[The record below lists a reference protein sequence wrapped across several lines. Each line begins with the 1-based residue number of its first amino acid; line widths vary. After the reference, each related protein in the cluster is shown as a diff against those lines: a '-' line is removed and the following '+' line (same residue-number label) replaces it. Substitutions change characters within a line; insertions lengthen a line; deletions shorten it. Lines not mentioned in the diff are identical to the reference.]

1 MVNKKIAKKESWII
15 FLLCCIFGEL
25 HAQDDFTTW
34 TSLKIAHSPVSGL
47 TVAGKLELRA
57 KDSMKS
63 LDRWGFA
70 AETNY
75 QVFSFLK
82 AEAGYEIHHRDRGN
96 EGWKFR
102 HRYRIGATG
111 SVKWQH
117 FNFSLRERFQQTFSN
132 GNVENRLRS
141 RLKAGYSPQ
150 RGIVSPYFSIELY
163 QAIGDAAFWDVARM
177 RYRPGAEIDIS
188 DRWSLDVFY
197 CYQYEP
203 DQRKHIVGVECSF
216 AF

>member
-1 MVNKKIAKKESWII
+1 M
-15 FLLCCIFGEL
+15 
-25 HAQDDFTTW
+25 
-34 TSLKIAHSPVSGL
+34 SGL
-47 TVAGKLELRA
+47 TVAGKFELRT

-63 LDRWGFA
+63 FDRWGFA
-70 AETNY
+70 AEANY
-75 QVFSFLK
+75 QIFSFLK

-102 HRYRIGATG
+102 HRYRVGATG

-132 GNVENRLRS
+132 GNVESRLRS

-163 QAIGDAAFWDVARM
+163 QAIGDAAFWNTARM
-177 RYRPGAEIDIS
+177 RYRPGVEIDIT

-203 DQRKHIVGVECSF
+203 DKKKHIAGVECSF
-216 AF
+216 TF

>member
-1 MVNKKIAKKESWII
+1 MKYLP
-15 FLLCCIFGEL
+15 FLSVGRNILF
-25 HAQDDFTTW
+25 
-34 TSLKIAHSPVSGL
+34 L
-47 TVAGKLELRA
+47 T
-57 KDSMKS
+57 
-63 LDRWGFA
+63 
-70 AETNY
+70 
-75 QVFSFLK
+75 QIFSFLK

-102 HRYRIGATG
+102 HRYRVGATG

-132 GNVENRLRS
+132 GNVESRLRS

-177 RYRPGAEIDIS
+177 RYRPGVEIDIT

-203 DQRKHIVGVECSF
+203 DKKKHIAGVECSF
-216 AF
+216 TF

>member
-1 MVNKKIAKKESWII
+1 MVNKKIAKKGSWII

-34 TSLKIAHSPVSGL
+34 TSLKIAHRPVSGL
-47 TVAGKLELRA
+47 TIAGKFELRT

-63 LDRWGFA
+63 FDRWGFA
-70 AETNY
+70 AEANY
-75 QVFSFLK
+75 QIFSFLK

-96 EGWKFR
+96 EGWKF
-102 HRYRIGATG
+102 
-111 SVKWQH
+111 
-117 FNFSLRERFQQTFSN
+117 
-132 GNVENRLRS
+132 
-141 RLKAGYSPQ
+141 
-150 RGIVSPYFSIELY
+150 VSPYFSIELY

-177 RYRPGAEIDIS
+177 RYRPGVEIDIT

-203 DQRKHIVGVECSF
+203 DKKKHIAGVECSF
-216 AF
+216 TF

>member
-1 MVNKKIAKKESWII
+1 M
-15 FLLCCIFGEL
+15 
-25 HAQDDFTTW
+25 
-34 TSLKIAHSPVSGL
+34 
-47 TVAGKLELRA
+47 
-57 KDSMKS
+57 
-63 LDRWGFA
+63 
-70 AETNY
+70 
-75 QVFSFLK
+75 
-82 AEAGYEIHHRDRGN
+82 EI
-96 EGWKFR
+96 R
-102 HRYRIGATG
+102 HRYRVGATG

-132 GNVENRLRS
+132 GNVESRLRS

-177 RYRPGAEIDIS
+177 RYRPGVEIDIT

-203 DQRKHIVGVECSF
+203 DKKKHIAGVECSF
-216 AF
+216 TF

>member
-1 MVNKKIAKKESWII
+1 MVNKKIAKKGSWII

-34 TSLKIAHSPVSGL
+34 TSLKIVHRPVSGL
-47 TVAGKLELRA
+47 TVAGKFELRT

-63 LDRWGFA
+63 FDRWGFA
-70 AETNY
+70 AEANY
-75 QVFSFLK
+75 QIFSFLK

-102 HRYRIGATG
+102 HRYRVGATG

-132 GNVENRLRS
+132 GNVESRLRS
-141 RLKAGYSPQ
+141 RLKAGLFFY
-150 RGIVSPYFSIELY
+150 RTVSGNWGCCLLGCGTH
-163 QAIGDAAFWDVARM
+163 A
-177 RYRPGAEIDIS
+177 
-188 DRWSLDVFY
+188 L
-197 CYQYEP
+197 
-203 DQRKHIVGVECSF
+203 
-216 AF
+216 